1 MVMEGVDSNS
11 KYTQLK
17 SVDFVRVLLASW
29 KPAGM

>member
-17 SVDFVRVLLASW
+17 SVDFVRVLASW